1 MKGPPWLPPA
11 GPSPENAGMNDWVL
25 PWARSIAREKMIRSR
40 SRIQQVRTG
49 SSGSGWPRP
58 ADSAARAAHGA
69 SAAASAASSSARTVP
84 CWTQSRVALTNA
96 SSACSSTDVPI
107 GSSLPKP
114 CDSDPGPER
123 AGLLPPQPRVQGHV
137 VEGAVA
143 ELGAAQ
149 HALAGEAG
157 LLQGALLGH
166 VLHVGAGLDPLHPGV
181 GEQVLG
187 QQPLRLGAEAAVA
200 VLGQQGDADVV
211 GDRAAAGAVLDRVVA
226 DVTDQGPVGEL
237 DQQVA
242 ALLAEHAVLLEAAPQ
257 PPGRRV
263 AEPVEAALHLRALPP
278 PLQRVEVLPS
288 HRPQPQP
295 RRFAPRVPRTPGVAG
310 PERAGLRVDHYF
322 DAELASPR
330 AAWPAARR
338 AVGTRNGEQET

>member
-1 MKGPPWLPPA
+1 
-11 GPSPENAGMNDWVL
+11 
-25 PWARSIAREKMIRSR
+25 MIRSR

-69 SAAASAASSSARTVP
+69 SVRASAASSSARTVP
-84 CWTQSRVALTNA
+84 CWTQSCVALTNA
-96 SSACSSTDVPI
+96 SSACSSTLLLTGGLPL
-107 GSSLPKP
+107 SLPKP

-123 AGLLPPQPRVQGHV
+123 AVSLPPQPQVQRQV

-149 HALAGEAG
+149 HPLAGEAG

-166 VLHVGAGLDPLHPGV
+166 VLHVGARLDPLDPGV

-187 QQPLRLGAEAAVA
+187 QQPLRLRAQAAAAV
-200 VLGQQGDADVV
+200 LRQQGDADVV
-211 GDRAAAGAVLDRVVA
+211 GDRAAARAVLDRVVA
-226 DVTDQGPVGEL
+226 DVPDRGPVGQL

-242 ALLAEHAVLLEAAPQ
+242 VLLAEHAVLLEAAPQ
-257 PPGRRV
+257 ELGRRV